1 MHLKAMTLRGFKS
14 FASATT
20 LRFEPGIT
28 CVVGPNGSGKSNVVD
43 ALSWVMGE
51 QGAKSLRGGKMEDVI
66 FAGTTGRPPLGR
78 AEVSLTID
86 NSDGALPIDYA
97 EVTIT
102 RIMFR
107 NGGSEYQLNGD
118 TCRLLDIQ
126 ELLSDSGIGRE
137 MHVIVGQGQL
147 DSVLHADPMGRRAFI
162 EEAAGVLK
170 HRKRKEKAL
179 RKLDA
184 MRANLAR
191 VQDLTDE
198 LRRQLKPLGRQ
209 AAVARRAAVI
219 QADLRDARLRL
230 LADDLVRL
238 REALR
243 TEIADEAELKQRK
256 EDAEGRLK
264 AALAR
269 EAELEDEVRRLAP
282 RLQQAQQTWYEL
294 SQLAERVRG
303 TVSLADARVKSATA
317 APTEE
322 PRGRDPEDMERE
334 AARIREQEAELEAAL
349 EAAEHAREDTVAHRA
364 ELERALAAEERR
376 LKDAAR
382 AIADRREGLARLTGQ
397 VNAARSRAASAQ
409 AEIGRLAA
417 ARDEAR
423 ERAAA
428 AQEEYEQLKAE
439 VDGLDADDHE
449 LAGRY
454 EAARGALAEAESA
467 LTAAREAATAAERD
481 RAAVA
486 ARHDALALGLRRKDG
501 TGALLAARDRL
512 TGLLGPAAEL
522 LTVTPGY
529 EIPVSAAL
537 GAAAD
542 AIAVT
547 NPSAAAEAIRLLR
560 SEDAGRASLLVSPG
574 GGGGL
579 AAGGLAGVPTQAGE
593 AADAASGRGDAGPE
607 SGPGPVGGVP
617 AQAAGASA
625 GGSGAGLSGPA
636 TESGPVGGL
645 SAQADGLT
653 AEPGVYGGLPGQQGL
668 AGGVSAGEVD
678 PESARADTGPGG
690 GLPGQQGPAGEVSAQ
705 AGGAGD
711 AALGRADASLES
723 GPGPGGGVP
732 AQVGGASAG
741 GSGTGLS
748 GPATEPGVSGGVAD
762 GVFAQAG
769 DAAPE
774 PGPGSLGGQAG
785 EHGVAGQFPA
795 QPDDTGLSVPAN
807 GSPAEPAAHS
817 GVPAQASGDGAGP
830 SAAASG
836 SATEA
841 DVSGGLPA
849 QTAGAGHGPRPG
861 PVGGAAARVTA
872 GSGGVGSSASA
883 GGSVVEPEVSAGGF
897 PAPAPGGDSGRSVS
911 GAASGVQGRE
921 VARTAVGDLV
931 RGPVGLV
938 EAVRWMVRDAV
949 VVASL
954 DDAEELVGARPGVVA
969 VTAEGDV
976 LGAHFAQGGSAGAPS
991 LLEVRASVDEAAG
1004 ELAELG
1010 VRCGELDE
1018 ARRRATERR
1027 AECAALVEELG
1038 ERRRAADR
1046 EKSAVSGRL
1055 GRLSG
1060 QARGAVGEAERT
1072 DAAVAKAQE
1081 ALERATQEVEEL
1093 AERLL
1098 VAEEAPVEEEPDT
1111 SLRDRLAADG
1121 ANARQTEM
1129 EARLQVRTHEER
1141 VKGLA
1146 GRADALD
1153 RGARAERAAR
1163 ARAEQRRAR
1172 LRHEAEVAGA
1182 VAAGTR
1188 QLLAHVEVS
1197 VVRAEAERAAAE
1209 AAKAERERELVA
1221 ERNQGRDLK
1230 SELDKLTDSVHRG
1243 EVLGAE
1249 KRLRIEQ
1256 LETRALEEL
1265 GVEPAGLIAEYGPDQ
1280 LVSPSPPAEGEEL
1293 PEDPAHPRNQPKPYV
1308 RSEQEKRLKSAERA
1322 YQQLGKVNPLAL
1334 EEFAALEE
1342 RHKFLSEQ
1350 LEDLKKTRADLLQ
1363 VVKSVDERVEQV
1375 FTEAY
1380 RDTAVQFEGVFS
1392 RLFPGGEGRL
1402 ILTDPE
1408 NMLTTGVDVEAR
1420 PPGKKVKRLSLLSGG
1435 ERSLT
1440 AVALLVSI
1448 FKARPSPFY
1457 VMDEVEAALDDTNL
1471 QRLIRIMQELQE
1483 SSQLI
1488 VITHQKR
1495 TMEVADA
1502 LYGVSMQGDGV
1513 SKVISQRLR

>member
-1 MHLKAMTLRGFKS
+1 MHLKALTLRGFKS

-86 NSDGALPIDYA
+86 NSDGALPIEYA

-107 NGGSEYQLNGD
+107 NGGSEYQINGD

-184 MRANLAR
+184 MQANLAR

-238 REALR
+238 RSALQ
-243 TEIADEAELKQRK
+243 TEVADEAALKERKEAAESELK
-256 EDAEGRLK
+256 K
-264 AALAR
+264 AQQR
-269 EAELEDEVRRLAP
+269 EALLEDEVRQLTP
-282 RLQQAQQTWYEL
+282 RLQRAQQTWYEL

-303 TVSLADARVKSATA
+303 TISLADARVKSATSV
-317 APTEE
+317 PPEE
-322 PRGRDPEDMERE
+322 RRGRDPEDMERE

-349 EAAEHAREDTVAHRA
+349 EAAERALEDTVAHRSD
-364 ELERALAAEERR
+364 LERELIQEERR
-376 LKDAAR
+376 LKDVAR
-382 AIADRREGLARLTGQ
+382 AIADRREGLARLNGQ

-409 AEIGRLAA
+409 AEIDRLAA
-417 ARDEAR
+417 ARDEAQ
-423 ERAAA
+423 ERAVT
-428 AQEEYEQLKAE
+428 AQEEYEALKAE
-439 VDGLDADDHE
+439 VDGLDADDAE
-449 LAGRY
+449 LGEQHNTAKQR
-454 EAARGALAEAESA
+454 LAEAESA
-467 LTAAREAATAAERD
+467 LTAAREATTAAERK
-481 RAAVA
+481 RAATQ
-486 ARHDALALGLRRKDG
+486 ARHEALAMGLRRKDG
-501 TGALLAARDRL
+501 TGILLGAKDRL

-529 EIPVSAAL
+529 EVALAAAF

-547 NPSAAAEAIRLLR
+547 SPSSAADAIRLLR
-560 SEDAGRASLLVSPG
+560 KQDGGRAALL
-574 GGGGL
+574 
-579 AAGGLAGVPTQAGE
+579 
-593 AADAASGRGDAGPE
+593 
-607 SGPGPVGGVP
+607 
-617 AQAAGASA
+617 
-625 GGSGAGLSGPA
+625 
-636 TESGPVGGL
+636 
-645 SAQADGLT
+645 
-653 AEPGVYGGLPGQQGL
+653 L
-668 AGGVSAGEVD
+668 AGGPDEPTSTHTPPRG
-678 PESARADTGPGG
+678 ARN
-690 GLPGQQGPAGEVSAQ
+690 
-705 AGGAGD
+705 GATSHD
-711 AALGRADASLES
+711 
-723 GPGPGGGVP
+723 
-732 AQVGGASAG
+732 
-741 GSGTGLS
+741 
-748 GPATEPGVSGGVAD
+748 
-762 GVFAQAG
+762 
-769 DAAPE
+769 
-774 PGPGSLGGQAG
+774 
-785 EHGVAGQFPA
+785 
-795 QPDDTGLSVPAN
+795 
-807 GSPAEPAAHS
+807 EPAA
-817 GVPAQASGDGAGP
+817 AASQNTP
-830 SAAASG
+830 LSAA
-836 SATEA
+836 E
-841 DVSGGLPA
+841 
-849 QTAGAGHGPRPG
+849 
-861 PVGGAAARVTA
+861 
-872 GSGGVGSSASA
+872 
-883 GGSVVEPEVSAGGF
+883 
-897 PAPAPGGDSGRSVS
+897 
-911 GAASGVQGRE
+911 
-921 VARTAVGDLV
+921 LV
-931 RGPVGLV
+931 RAPSDLMP
-938 EAVRWMVRDAV
+938 AIRRLLDRIV
-949 VVASL
+949 VVSTL
-954 DDAEELVGARPGVVA
+954 EDAEELVYRHPELTA
-969 VTAEGDV
+969 VTAEGDL
-976 LGAHFAQGGSAGAPS
+976 LGAHFAHGGSAGAPS
-991 LLEVRASVDEAAG
+991 LLEVQASVDEAA
-1004 ELAELG
+1004 AELEDLA
-1010 VRCGELDE
+1010 VRCEELTE
-1018 ARRRATERR
+1018 AQHAA
-1027 AECAALVEELG
+1027 AEQRKEAAAQVEALG

-1046 EKSAVSGRL
+1046 EKSAVAQQL

-1060 QARGAVGEAERT
+1060 QARGAAGEAERST
-1072 DAAVAKAQE
+1072 AAAARAQDALDK
-1081 ALERATQEVEEL
+1081 ALEDAEEL
-1093 AERLL
+1093 AERLA
-1098 VAEEAPVEEEPDT
+1098 VAEEMPVEEEPDT
-1111 SLRDRLAADG
+1111 SVRDRLAADG

-1146 GRADALD
+1146 GRADSLD
-1153 RGARAERAAR
+1153 RAARAEREAR

-1172 LRHEAEVAGA
+1172 LRHEAA
-1182 VAAGTR
+1182 VAEAVASGAR
-1188 QLLAHVEVS
+1188 QLLLHVEVS
-1197 VVRAEAERAAAE
+1197 LGRADQERTAAD
-1209 AAKAERERELVA
+1209 AAKARREQELTVA
-1221 ERNQGRDLK
+1221 RTTGRDLK
-1230 SELDKLTDSVHRG
+1230 GELDKLTDSVHRG

-1249 KRLRIEQ
+1249 KRMRIEQ
-1256 LETRALEEL
+1256 LETKALEEL
-1265 GVEPAGLIAEYGPDQ
+1265 GIEPAGLVEEYGPHQ
-1280 LVSPSPPAEGEEL
+1280 LVPPSLAAEGEEL
-1293 PEDPAHPRNQPKPYV
+1293 PDDPEHPRNLPKTFH
-1308 RSEQEKRLKSAERA
+1308 RAEQEKRLKAAERA

-1334 EEFAALEE
+1334 EEFSALEE

-1363 VVKSVDERVEQV
+1363 VVKEVDERVEQV

-1380 RDTAVQFEGVFS
+1380 RDTALQFEGVFS

-1402 ILTDPE
+1402 ILTDPD

-1483 SSQLI
+1483 ASQLI